1 MLYFHLE
8 DQRSTKNIPILIF
21 VKWNNSLRFVKLNVI
36 EDQYL
41 RLNFENSQGFCLIRG
56 SKINF
61 RLKRFEQK
69 FLFFQDEK
77 KELYQ
82 KAILP
87 LTSKFFFFWGSIQR
101 LIFFCLYL
109 RTMLV
114 GECQHQDIG
123 SRGSQEPKTTFT

>member
-1 MLYFHLE
+1 M
-8 DQRSTKNIPILIF
+8 
-21 VKWNNSLRFVKLNVI
+21 KLNVI

-69 FLFFQDEK
+69 FLIFSRRK

-82 KAILP
+82 KAIGP
-87 LTSKFFFFWGSIQR
+87 LIGKLFFLRQHPAAYFFLLVPKNHAGWRVSTSGYWF
-101 LIFFCLYL
+101 
-109 RTMLV
+109 
-114 GECQHQDIG
+114 
-123 SRGSQEPKTTFT
+123 